1 MRLEEEFFLTLFAA
15 QILSV
20 VVGNPRVSAPQ
31 DVGAGERL
39 TPLRRLRFDPL
50 DGGGASGVMV
60 TLARSC

>member
-31 DVGAGERL
+31 ECVKQA
-39 TPLRRLRFDPL
+39 
-50 DGGGASGVMV
+50 
-60 TLARSC
+60 